1 MTTDTPQPIALAQNL
16 ELLEQA
22 EGMLRELPHG
32 LYAEPNDEPGFRFS
46 PGPHLRHSID
56 AYCCLLDGLDKG
68 EVDYDARTR
77 SREVETSRER
87 ALEALASVRARLQAI
102 DKPPEHRLRVQV
114 DVPAEAGDG
123 ATESTL
129 GREYQFLVGHTVH
142 HYALIAMILR
152 QRGYETSPDFG
163 VAPST
168 LRFWRENND

>member
-1 MTTDTPQPIALAQNL
+1 MTIEAPQPVALAQNL

-22 EGMLRELPHG
+22 EGILRELPQG
-32 LYAEPNDEPGFRFS
+32 LYAEPSDEPGFRFS

-56 AYCCLLDGLDKG
+56 AYCCLLDGIDRG

-77 SREVETSRER
+77 SREIETSRER
-87 ALEALASVRARLQAI
+87 ALEALVSIRTRLQAI
-102 DKPPEHRLRVQV
+102 DKPPEYPLRVLV
-114 DVPAEAGDG
+114 DVPAGAEDG
-123 ATESTL
+123 ATDSTL

-168 LRFWRENND
+168 LRFWRESND